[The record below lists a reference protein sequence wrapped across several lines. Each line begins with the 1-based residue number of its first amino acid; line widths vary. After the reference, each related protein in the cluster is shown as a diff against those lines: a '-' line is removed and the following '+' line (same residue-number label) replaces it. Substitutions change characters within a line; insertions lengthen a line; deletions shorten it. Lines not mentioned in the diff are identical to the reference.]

1 MINFSAAMENK
12 TRKSNKQFLLQY
24 AGFTFQFLAI
34 IGIAVFIGLYM
45 DKCIKIQFPLFLWLL
60 PLVVIVGMI
69 IKVIKDTSK
78 K

>member
-1 MINFSAAMENK
+1 MISAMENK
-12 TRKSNKQFLLQY
+12 QKTNKQFLLQY

-34 IGIAVFIGLYM
+34 IGVALYGGFYI
-45 DKCIKIQFPLFLWLL
+45 DKWIKIQFALFVWLL
-60 PLVVIVGMI
+60 PLIAIVGTI